1 MLLALNSGKNSLQE
15 ACHVLTEALSC
26 VQLAN
31 IETAK
36 RQNKLFG
43 ALKEGNDAIKQLQ
56 KEVTVEQ
63 AEQLMVDSKEAQDEQ
78 VSTTPSQLLSQ
89 LRSPQL
95 QAKSCPCSS
104 SSSNSLAACC
114 LFREPGGEDLI
125 GGLPER
131 GAKLCLQH
139 TAGARAPEAV

>member
-1 MLLALNSGKNSLQE
+1 MGGKSSLQE
-15 ACHVLTEALSC
+15 ACHVLTRTPSF

-63 AEQLMVDSKEAQDEQ
+63 AEQLMADSKEAQTEQ
-78 VSTTPSQLLSQ
+78 VSATSSQLLSQ
-89 LRSPQL
+89 AAMPRSKPGHAHEQQL
-95 QAKSCPCSS
+95 KQPA
-104 SSSNSLAACC
+104 
-114 LFREPGGEDLI
+114 G
-125 GGLPER
+125 
-131 GAKLCLQH
+131 QH
-139 TAGARAPEAV
+139 IA

>member
-1 MLLALNSGKNSLQE
+1 ME
-15 ACHVLTEALSC
+15 ACHVLTEALSF

-78 VSTTPSQLLSQ
+78 VSTTPSQSLSQ
-89 LRSPQL
+89 AAIVRSKPSHVYEQQL
-95 QAKSCPCSS
+95 KQ
-104 SSSNSLAACC
+104 LAGSV
-114 LFREPGGEDLI
+114 LLDL
-125 GGLPER
+125 
-131 GAKLCLQH
+131 
-139 TAGARAPEAV
+139 

>member
-1 MLLALNSGKNSLQE
+1 MTK
-15 ACHVLTEALSC
+15 ALSF

-63 AEQLMVDSKEAQDEQ
+63 AEQLMADSKEAQDEQ
-78 VSTTPSQLLSQ
+78 VSPPRSASQAAQ
-89 LRSPQL
+89 
-95 QAKSCPCSS
+95 QAKSCLS
-104 SSSNSLAACC
+104 ATAQ
-114 LFREPGGEDLI
+114 
-125 GGLPER
+125 
-131 GAKLCLQH
+131 ATTWQH
-139 TAGARAPEAV
+139 VA